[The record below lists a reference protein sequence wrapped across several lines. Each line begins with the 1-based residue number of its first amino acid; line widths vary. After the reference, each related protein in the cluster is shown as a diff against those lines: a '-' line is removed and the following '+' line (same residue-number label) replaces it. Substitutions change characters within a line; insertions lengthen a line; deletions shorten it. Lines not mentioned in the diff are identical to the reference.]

1 MYGGGD
7 EGYVRMNVMDERP
20 RAEIYGSISI
30 FRAAGAGRG

>member
-1 MYGGGD
+1 MKGTFG
-7 EGYVRMNVMDERP
+7 MDERP